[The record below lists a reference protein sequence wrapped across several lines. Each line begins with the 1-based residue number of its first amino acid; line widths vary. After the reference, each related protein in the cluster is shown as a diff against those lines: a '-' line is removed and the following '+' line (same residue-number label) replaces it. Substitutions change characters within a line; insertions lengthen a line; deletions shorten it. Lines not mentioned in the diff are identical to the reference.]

1 MVLIIFV
8 RYLISMGN
16 KYVKRSR
23 ISEKKFREI
32 LQLFCLDIEAKKVSI
47 LTGISR
53 VTIHKLFD
61 KMRASIA
68 TYCQE
73 QNPLGEGQI
82 EVDESYF
89 GAKLYEVKEVEGQ
102 VERSLFLGCFNEEVK
117 CTHR

>member
-1 MVLIIFV
+1 M
-8 RYLISMGN
+8 RN
-16 KYVKRSR
+16 KYIKRSR

-32 LQLFCLDIEAKKVSI
+32 LQLFCLDIETKKVSI

-53 VTIHKLFD
+53 VTISKLFD

-73 QNPLGEGQI
+73 QSPLGEGQI

-89 GAKLYEVKEVEGQ
+89 GAKLYEVKEVEGFLANQ
-102 VERSLFLGCFNEEVK
+102 KCPSLK
-117 CTHR
+117 SHR